1 MPRFIPPQYQFLDSL
16 GVPLSGGRLYFYDTG
31 TTTLKNVYLDDDF
44 QTVGPNPVPLDA
56 GGFLSV
62 DVFTDGAYK
71 EVLRDSLGNLIW
83 EKDPAGE
90 GGGSAARSAFTLWQA
105 GVTYQINNVVTGS
118 DGNYYKSLINGN
130 LNNNP
135 VSSPSSWE
143 RVAFIGFYNA
153 TITYSA
159 GVVIQDLTGRL
170 WRSKQAANIGNTP
183 QMDSLWWEP
192 AVDNKWIYKTASFT
206 GIANQSYQVSATAA
220 ATDVTLPSLAQNE
233 TIVVHNNTDSTQ
245 TVGVLTGTFT
255 VTGSRGSAAAGDR
268 VTISTGRTFVA
279 VCRGTNLLEVL

>member
-16 GVPLSGGRLYFYDTG
+16 GVPLSGGRLYFYETS
-31 TTTLKNVYLDDDF
+31 TSTLKDVYLDDDF

-83 EKDPAGE
+83 EKDPAGAD
-90 GGGSAARSAFTLWQA
+90 GTGSRNAFTVWQA

-135 VSSPSSWE
+135 TSSPSSWE
-143 RVAFIGFYNA
+143 RVSFIGFYNA
-153 TITYSA
+153 TITYPV

-183 QMDSLWWEP
+183 QMDSAWWEP

-206 GIANQSYQVSATAA
+206 GLANQSYQVSATGAA
-220 ATDVTLPSLAQNE
+220 VDVTLPVLAQNE
-233 TIVVHNNTDSTQ
+233 TLVVHNNTNSTQ
-245 TVGVLTGTFT
+245 VVSVLLGSFSA
-255 VTGSRGSAAAGDR
+255 TGSRGSAATGDSI
-268 VTISTGRTFVA
+268 VIPVGRTLVA
-279 VCRGTNLLEVL
+279 VCRAANLLEVL